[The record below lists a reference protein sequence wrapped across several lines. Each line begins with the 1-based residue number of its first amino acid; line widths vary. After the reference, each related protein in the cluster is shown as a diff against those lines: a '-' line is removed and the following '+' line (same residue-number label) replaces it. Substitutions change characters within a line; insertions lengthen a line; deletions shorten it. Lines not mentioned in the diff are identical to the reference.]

1 MRAFF
6 STIIT
11 LVIFLGLC
19 ASTAHAD
26 SLFTAIRSSDISVNL
41 TPENPGPFQ
50 DVTISLQ
57 SYVVDLNKT
66 PINWFIDGKASPSGT
81 GNKSLRITTGATG
94 STTSVVVEIV
104 VNGTDTIKKNI
115 VIQPAEI
122 DLLWQAIDSYVPPFY
137 KGKALPSSES
147 RIRIVA
153 LPQVKIGGKN
163 YKTNDF
169 TYSWSRNYAVS
180 LPDSGFAKNTFVYK
194 NSYLNDSDTVSVV
207 AEAVGSSASAR
218 SEITLKPGSPKILF
232 YENNPLYGTRYQ
244 ASLGNIFNMGTSET
258 AIDAEPYFFSVK
270 NPNDKDLELKWVV
283 NNQGIG
289 DRTPK
294 NILPVRKNGT
304 GGSSKIDI
312 SIQSYSKLFQTAK
325 NALFINL

>member
-11 LVIFLGLC
+11 LFLFLGFVT
-19 ASTAHAD
+19 STAHAE
-26 SLFTAIRSSDISVNL
+26 SLFTSTRSSDISVNL

-50 DVTISLQ
+50 DVSISLQ
-57 SYVVDLNKT
+57 SYIVDLDKAS
-66 PINWFIDGKASPSGT
+66 INWIVDGKPSPSGT
-81 GNKSLRITTGATG
+81 GNKTLRITTGGTG
-94 STTSVVVEIV
+94 TTTSVIVEITI
-104 VNGTDTIKKNI
+104 NGTDTIKKNI

-147 RIRIVA
+147 RIKIVA

-163 YKTNDF
+163 YRTNDF
-169 TYSWSRNYAVS
+169 TYSWSRSYAVS

-194 NSYLNDSDTVSVV
+194 NSYINDSDTVSVV

-232 YENNPLYGTRYQ
+232 YENNPLWYSIPIITRKC
-244 ASLGNIFNMGTSET
+244 I
-258 AIDAEPYFFSVK
+258 
-270 NPNDKDLELKWVV
+270 
-283 NNQGIG
+283 
-289 DRTPK
+289 
-294 NILPVRKNGT
+294 
-304 GGSSKIDI
+304 
-312 SIQSYSKLFQTAK
+312 
-325 NALFINL
+325 